1 MWTDLAAQLW
11 PTLPLF
17 FLAACC
23 FVLGGFIWLVAIR
36 RHDLSL
42 GPDPVLPPVV
52 HVDHPL
58 ADERA
63 DADTHVVAYI
73 PGATPAESALT
84 DRRIPPYMLAD
95 PPPDDDYVCDE
106 IIIGPKLRQ
115 ETGPSVEDL
124 DRLAARLCA
133 APDLG
138 PVCPF
143 CGGPWHAQ
151 CPSAP
156 KRADDCPLT
165 TDEIR
170 IPTDETVPLYAA
182 TVRGETF
189 DLTEKLKKVTA

>member
-11 PTLPLF
+11 PALPLF

-36 RHDLSL
+36 RHDAL
-42 GPDPVLPPVV
+42 GPLPAK
-52 HVDHPL
+52 L
-58 ADERA
+58 ADPPARI
-63 DADTHVVAYI
+63 DADTAVIPRI
-73 PGATPAESALT
+73 PGASLEESALG
-84 DRRIPPYMLAD
+84 RIPPYMLAD

-106 IIIGPKLRQ
+106 IIIGPKLR
-115 ETGPSVEDL
+115 EVTGPTVAEL
-124 DRLAARLCA
+124 DALAARLRA